1 MTSLEFWALIVSVAV
16 ATGGLIASIFA
27 MGRFTG
33 RLERGIKALDCKLD
47 EVKTASKEAH
57 EELRGDVRD
66 LRQDLSA
73 HLQASIPQ
81 TAIGD

>member
-1 MTSLEFWALIVSVAV
+1 MGNIEFWALIVGVATATGSLIVAV
-16 ATGGLIASIFA
+16 FI